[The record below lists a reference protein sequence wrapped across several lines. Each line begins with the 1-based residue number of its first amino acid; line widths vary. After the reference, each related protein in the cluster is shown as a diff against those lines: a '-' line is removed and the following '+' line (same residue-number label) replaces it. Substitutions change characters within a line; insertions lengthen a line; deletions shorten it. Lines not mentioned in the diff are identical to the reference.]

1 MTKHLITKR
10 LTTKGLITKRLKQ
23 NTPPNPAQPKKW
35 AMMALPLMLSIYPN
49 ISLAATSPL
58 DLSLIEVTPH
68 ELALTQVLSE
78 ICPPLLDANQK
89 LKFAKAYD
97 AQLKLFMPKLDPQA
111 AMQQIGN
118 QKAYRN
124 ILNGIRVWTLSYPSL
139 ENQALCVEFAE
150 SFKAPN
156 QNTNPTHDTTSTA
169 KLNATN
175 Q

>member
-1 MTKHLITKR
+1 MV
-10 LTTKGLITKRLKQ
+10 
-23 NTPPNPAQPKKW
+23 
-35 AMMALPLMLSIYPN
+35 LPLMFSVYPN
-49 ISLAATSPL
+49 ISLAATTSV

-78 ICPPLLDANQK
+78 ICPPLLNANQK

-111 AMQQIGN
+111 AMQQIGT

-156 QNTNPTHDTTSTA
+156 QNTSPIHDTTSTV